1 MADSSDPTLGELLGT
16 STDVSFSDP
25 EPLVNHPAS
34 FIAITI
40 VFMVSN
46 KIYATDRSR
55 LPLGL
60 PYEAVTTVENS
71 NRPCG

>member
-16 STDVSFSDP
+16 YTDVSFGDP
-25 EPLVNHPAS
+25 EPLVNRPAS

-40 VFMVSN
+40 VFMVSI

-55 LPLGL
+55 LPLAL
-60 PYEAVTTVENS
+60 PYEAVATVGNS
-71 NRPCG
+71 NRPCD